1 MTDTDSTQLSIP
13 ELLRTTG
20 INTSVF
26 MQQIADHIASLE
38 QEVNRLRNR
47 VLELEAASGNSTEAQ

>member
-1 MTDTDSTQLSIP
+1 
-13 ELLRTTG
+13 
-20 INTSVF
+20 

-38 QEVNRLRNR
+38 EEVNRLRNR